1 MGTQNINCLC
11 GCNFIRIVSVKIVKQ
26 YVPFLSSNCRYLE
39 MGINRR
45 KEALLKEREKR
56 ERAYLQGVAEE
67 RDYMSDSEVSNIR
80 EARGDGLERPRT
92 APQSEFEEFIPPQTE
107 ADSQYNTLTS
117 PYSHYAQYVPQT
129 QTTSH
134 YTQQNLYQ
142 QQSLYHQQVS
152 PYPTLSLSH
161 AQAQSG
167 SYQHA
172 LLLQQ
177 GKQRQTTL
185 SDLEP
190 KITTG
195 YEVMR
200 NQPLLIV
207 PTSSESGYG
216 VAHLGGKYGSLD
228 LRLGLEERSMASS
241 PMSSISADSFYADID
256 HHNARNYVLIED
268 IGELTKTSTGL
279 SNTGLSSGFNLPDKE
294 LSKADRLLRA
304 AEVRRTAEVKK
315 MHHYI
320 IRPAN
325 LLMYD
330 PDFKK
335 R

>member
-1 MGTQNINCLC
+1 
-11 GCNFIRIVSVKIVKQ
+11 
-26 YVPFLSSNCRYLE
+26 

-92 APQSEFEEFIPPQTE
+92 APQSEFDQFIPPQTE

-117 PYSHYAQYVPQT
+117 PYSPYAQYVPQT

-134 YTQQNLYQ
+134 FTQQNLYQ

-161 AQAQSG
+161 GQTQPS
-167 SYQHA
+167 SYPHA

-190 KITTG
+190 KITSN
-195 YEVMR
+195 YEVIR

-207 PTSSESGYG
+207 STSTESGYG
-216 VAHLGGKYGSLD
+216 VAHLGGKYGSVD

-241 PMSSISADSFYADID
+241 PMSSISTDSFYADID

-268 IGELTKTSTGL
+268 IGELTKTSTGM
-279 SNTGLSSGFNLPDKE
+279 SNTGLGSGFNMPDKE

-304 AEVRRTAEVKK
+304 AEVRHTAEVNTALL
-315 MHHYI
+315 HYFTFLI
-320 IRPAN
+320 CVCVQ
-325 LLMYD
+325 LC
-330 PDFKK
+330 PDFILKLHF
-335 R
+335 RVQFH

>member
-1 MGTQNINCLC
+1 
-11 GCNFIRIVSVKIVKQ
+11 
-26 YVPFLSSNCRYLE
+26 

-80 EARGDGLERPRT
+80 EASGDGLERPRT
-92 APQSEFEEFIPPQTE
+92 APQSEFDQFIPPQTE

-117 PYSHYAQYVPQT
+117 PYSPYAQYVPQT

-134 YTQQNLYQ
+134 FTQQNLYQ

-161 AQAQSG
+161 GQNQSS
-167 SYQHA
+167 SYPHA

-190 KITTG
+190 KITSN
-195 YEVMR
+195 YEVIR

-207 PTSSESGYG
+207 STSTDSGYG
-216 VAHLGGKYGSLD
+216 VAHLGGKYGNVD

-279 SNTGLSSGFNLPDKE
+279 SSAGLSSGFNLPDKE

-304 AEVRRTAEVKK
+304 AEVRHTAEVNAGQL
-315 MHHYI
+315 HYFTFLI
-320 IRPAN
+320 SVCITTSRFY
-325 LLMYD
+325 LKFRFRLRFY
-330 PDFKK
+330 
-335 R
+335 

>member
-1 MGTQNINCLC
+1 
-11 GCNFIRIVSVKIVKQ
+11 
-26 YVPFLSSNCRYLE
+26 

-80 EARGDGLERPRT
+80 EARGEGLERPRT
-92 APQSEFEEFIPPQTE
+92 APQSEFDQFIPPQTE

-117 PYSHYAQYVPQT
+117 PYSPYAQYVPQT

-134 YTQQNLYQ
+134 FT
-142 QQSLYHQQVS
+142 QQSLYQQPSLYQVS
-152 PYPTLSLSH
+152 PYSTLSISH
-161 AQAQSG
+161 GQSQAS

-177 GKQRQTTL
+177 GKQHQSSL

-190 KITTG
+190 KITSNF
-195 YEVMR
+195 EVIR

-207 PTSSESGYG
+207 STSTDSGYG
-216 VAHLGGKYGSLD
+216 VPHLGGKYAD

-256 HHNARNYVLIED
+256 HHNSRNYVLIED
-268 IGELTKTSTGL
+268 IGELTKTSSALSSTGL
-279 SNTGLSSGFNLPDKE
+279 GTGFSLPDKE
-294 LSKADRLLRA
+294 LSKADRLLRTTEA
-304 AEVRRTAEVKK
+304 RRTAEVRTFLVSV
-315 MHHYI
+315 Y
-320 IRPAN
+320 
-325 LLMYD
+325 
-330 PDFKK
+330 
-335 R
+335 

>member
-1 MGTQNINCLC
+1 
-11 GCNFIRIVSVKIVKQ
+11 
-26 YVPFLSSNCRYLE
+26 

-80 EARGDGLERPRT
+80 ETRGEGLERPRT
-92 APQSEFEEFIPPQTE
+92 APQSEFDQFIPPQTE

-117 PYSHYAQYVPQT
+117 PYSQYGQYVPQT

-142 QQSLYHQQVS
+142 QQSIYNQQVS
-152 PYPTLSLSH
+152 PYQTLSLSD
-161 AQAQSG
+161 AQPQPS

-190 KITTG
+190 KITTN
-195 YEVMR
+195 YEVIR

-207 PTSSESGYG
+207 STSTESGYG
-216 VAHLGGKYGSLD
+216 VAHIGGKYGNLD
-228 LRLGLEERSMASS
+228 LRLEERSMASS

-268 IGELTKTSTGL
+268 IGELTKASTGL
-279 SNTGLSSGFNLPDKE
+279 GTSGMASGFNLPDKE

-304 AEVRRTAEVKK
+304 AQARRTAEVNTLSLC
-315 MHHYI
+315 H
-320 IRPAN
+320 
-325 LLMYD
+325 LLLH
-330 PDFKK
+330 PI
-335 R
+335 

>member
-1 MGTQNINCLC
+1 
-11 GCNFIRIVSVKIVKQ
+11 
-26 YVPFLSSNCRYLE
+26 

-45 KEALLKEREKR
+45 KEVLLKEREKR

-67 RDYMSDSEVSNIR
+67 RDYMSDSEVGNIR
-80 EARGDGLERPRT
+80 ETRGEGLERPRT
-92 APQSEFEEFIPPQTE
+92 APQSEFDQFIPPQTE

-117 PYSHYAQYVPQT
+117 PYSQYGQYVPQT

-152 PYPTLSLSH
+152 PYQTLSLSH
-161 AQAQSG
+161 AQAQPS

-185 SDLEP
+185 SELEP
-190 KITTG
+190 KITTN
-195 YEVMR
+195 YEVIR

-207 PTSSESGYG
+207 PSSTESGYG
-216 VAHLGGKYGSLD
+216 VAHMGGKYGNLD
-228 LRLGLEERSMASS
+228 LRLEERSMASS

-268 IGELTKTSTGL
+268 IGELTKASTGL
-279 SNTGLSSGFNLPDKE
+279 GSSAMGSGFNLPDKE

-304 AEVRRTAEVKK
+304 AEARRTAEVN
-315 MHHYI
+315 I
-320 IRPAN
+320 
-325 LLMYD
+325 LLLCHFVLH
-330 PDFKK
+330 PIFVFLHV
-335 R
+335 

>member
-1 MGTQNINCLC
+1 
-11 GCNFIRIVSVKIVKQ
+11 
-26 YVPFLSSNCRYLE
+26 

-67 RDYMSDSEVSNIR
+67 RDYMSDSEIGNIR

-92 APQSEFEEFIPPQTE
+92 APQSEFDQFIPPQTE

-117 PYSHYAQYVPQT
+117 PYSPYGQYVSQT
-129 QTTSH
+129 PTTSQ
-134 YTQQNLYQ
+134 YSQPSVYQ

-161 AQAQSG
+161 GQPG

-177 GKQRQTTL
+177 GKHRQTAM
-185 SDLEP
+185 SDLES
-190 KITTG
+190 KITSN
-195 YEVMR
+195 YEVIR

-207 PTSSESGYG
+207 PTSTESGYG
-216 VAHLGGKYGSLD
+216 VAQLGSKYGNLD
-228 LRLGLEERSMASS
+228 LRVGLEERSMASS

-268 IGELTKTSTGL
+268 IGELTKPSTGL
-279 SNTGLSSGFNLPDKE
+279 GNTTMGSGFTLPDKE
-294 LSKADRLLRA
+294 LAKADRLLRA
-304 AEVRRTAEVKK
+304 ADIRRTAEVSFSLS
-315 MHHYI
+315 YVFFVVI
-320 IRPAN
+320 SN
-325 LLMYD
+325 LFAVFMV
-330 PDFKK
+330 KHVIQNK
-335 R
+335 

>member
-1 MGTQNINCLC
+1 
-11 GCNFIRIVSVKIVKQ
+11 
-26 YVPFLSSNCRYLE
+26 

-80 EARGDGLERPRT
+80 EGRGEGLERPRT
-92 APQSEFEEFIPPQTE
+92 APQSEFDQFIPPQTE

-117 PYSHYAQYVPQT
+117 PYSPYAHYVPQT

-134 YTQQNLYQ
+134 FTQQNLYQ
-142 QQSLYHQQVS
+142 QPSIYQVS

-161 AQAQSG
+161 GQSQAS

-177 GKQRQTTL
+177 GKQHQSTL

-190 KITTG
+190 KITSN
-195 YEVMR
+195 YEMIR
-200 NQPLLIV
+200 SQPLLIV
-207 PTSSESGYG
+207 STSTDSGYG
-216 VAHLGGKYGSLD
+216 VPHLGGKYANVD

-268 IGELTKTSTGL
+268 IGELTKTSSALSSTGL
-279 SNTGLSSGFNLPDKE
+279 ASGFSLPDKE
-294 LSKADRLLRA
+294 MSKADRLLRA
-304 AEVRRTAEVKK
+304 TEARRSAEVYTFLLSCLSTYLITCKNTSVLFCFVFCRWQIFWAHLGFRPLVRGK
-315 MHHYI
+315 MTLWKI
-320 IRPAN
+320 PMN
-325 LLMYD
+325 
-330 PDFKK
+330 
-335 R
+335 

>member
-1 MGTQNINCLC
+1 
-11 GCNFIRIVSVKIVKQ
+11 
-26 YVPFLSSNCRYLE
+26 

-92 APQSEFEEFIPPQTE
+92 APQSEFDQFIPPQTE

-117 PYSHYAQYVPQT
+117 PYSPYAQYVPQT

-134 YTQQNLYQ
+134 FTQQNLYQ

-161 AQAQSG
+161 GQTQPS
-167 SYQHA
+167 SYSHA

-190 KITTG
+190 KITSN
-195 YEVMR
+195 YEGIR

-207 PTSSESGYG
+207 STSTESGYG
-216 VAHLGGKYGSLD
+216 VAHLGGKYGNVD

-241 PMSSISADSFYADID
+241 PMSSISTDSFYADID

-279 SNTGLSSGFNLPDKE
+279 SNTGLGSGFNMPDKE

-304 AEVRRTAEVKK
+304 AEVRHTAEVNKALL
-315 MHHYI
+315 HYFTFVI
-320 IRPAN
+320 CVYNYVQIS
-325 LLMYD
+325 
-330 PDFKK
+330 F
-335 R
+335 

>member
-1 MGTQNINCLC
+1 
-11 GCNFIRIVSVKIVKQ
+11 
-26 YVPFLSSNCRYLE
+26 

-67 RDYMSDSEVSNIR
+67 RDYMSDSEVGNIR
-80 EARGDGLERPRT
+80 ETRGEGLERPRT
-92 APQSEFEEFIPPQTE
+92 APQSEFDQFIPPQTE

-117 PYSHYAQYVPQT
+117 PYSQYGQYVPQT

-152 PYPTLSLSH
+152 PYQTLSLSH
-161 AQAQSG
+161 AQAQPS

-185 SDLEP
+185 SELEP
-190 KITTG
+190 KITTN
-195 YEVMR
+195 YEVIR

-207 PTSSESGYG
+207 PSSTESGYG
-216 VAHLGGKYGSLD
+216 VAHMGGKYGNLD
-228 LRLGLEERSMASS
+228 LRLEERSMASS

-268 IGELTKTSTGL
+268 IGELTKGSTGL
-279 SNTGLSSGFNLPDKE
+279 GSSAMGSGFSLPDKE

-304 AEVRRTAEVKK
+304 AEARRTAEVNFLLLCNFVL
-315 MHHYI
+315 HPIFVFLYVYI
-320 IRPAN
+320 
-325 LLMYD
+325 
-330 PDFKK
+330 
-335 R
+335 

>member
-1 MGTQNINCLC
+1 
-11 GCNFIRIVSVKIVKQ
+11 
-26 YVPFLSSNCRYLE
+26 

-45 KEALLKEREKR
+45 KEVLLKEREKR

-67 RDYMSDSEVSNIR
+67 RDYMSDSEVGNIR
-80 EARGDGLERPRT
+80 ESRVDGLERPRT
-92 APQSEFEEFIPPQTE
+92 APQSEFDQFIPPQTE

-142 QQSLYHQQVS
+142 QQSLYHQEGP
-152 PYPTLSLSH
+152 PYQSDPTLSLSH
-161 AQAQSG
+161 GQNQSS

-190 KITTG
+190 KITTN
-195 YEVMR
+195 YEVIR

-207 PTSSESGYG
+207 PASTESGFG
-216 VAHLGGKYGSLD
+216 VAHLVGKYSNLD

-241 PMSSISADSFYADID
+241 PMSSISAESFYADID

-268 IGELTKTSTGL
+268 IGELTKASTGL
-279 SNTGLSSGFNLPDKE
+279 GNAGLSSGFNLPDKE

-304 AEVRRTAEVKK
+304 AEARRTEEVNCVYCVYACFYLHIPRHFKHFMIKNIFAENNKG
-315 MHHYI
+315 YI
-320 IRPAN
+320 
-325 LLMYD
+325 LL
-330 PDFKK
+330 F
-335 R
+335 

>member
-1 MGTQNINCLC
+1 
-11 GCNFIRIVSVKIVKQ
+11 
-26 YVPFLSSNCRYLE
+26 

-67 RDYMSDSEVSNIR
+67 RDYMSDSEVGNIR
-80 EARGDGLERPRT
+80 DARGDGLERPRT
-92 APQSEFEEFIPPQTE
+92 APQSEFDQFIPPQTE

-117 PYSHYAQYVPQT
+117 PYSPYGQFVPQT

-152 PYPTLSLSH
+152 PYPTLSLTH
-161 AQAQSG
+161 DQEQSS

-185 SDLEP
+185 SDLGP
-190 KITTG
+190 KITTN
-195 YEVMR
+195 YEVIR

-207 PTSSESGYG
+207 PTSTESGYG
-216 VAHLGGKYGSLD
+216 VAHLGGKYGNLD
-228 LRLGLEERSMASS
+228 LRVGLEERSMASS
-241 PMSSISADSFYADID
+241 PMSSISADSFYTDID

-268 IGELTKTSTGL
+268 IGELTKASTGL
-279 SNTGLSSGFNLPDKE
+279 GSSGLGSGFNLPDKE

-304 AEVRRTAEVKK
+304 AEARRTTEVNTIKIYLYYTPYSSF
-315 MHHYI
+315 HVCTFTFFDNHI
-320 IRPAN
+320 FLFCCVSVCIV
-325 LLMYD
+325 
-330 PDFKK
+330 
-335 R
+335 

>member
-1 MGTQNINCLC
+1 
-11 GCNFIRIVSVKIVKQ
+11 
-26 YVPFLSSNCRYLE
+26 

-80 EARGDGLERPRT
+80 EARGDGMERPHT
-92 APQSEFEEFIPPQTE
+92 APQSEFDQFIPPQTE

-117 PYSHYAQYVPQT
+117 PYSPYAQYVPQT

-134 YTQQNLYQ
+134 FPQQNLYQ

-161 AQAQSG
+161 GQAQPS
-167 SYQHA
+167 SYPHT

-177 GKQRQTTL
+177 GKQHQSTL

-190 KITTG
+190 KITSN
-195 YEVMR
+195 YEVIR

-207 PTSSESGYG
+207 STSTGSGYG
-216 VAHLGGKYGSLD
+216 VAHLGGKYGNVD

-268 IGELTKTSTGL
+268 IGELTKTSAGL
-279 SNTGLSSGFNLPDKE
+279 INTGLGSGFNLPGKE
-294 LSKADRLLRA
+294 LSKADRQLRA
-304 AEVRRTAEVKK
+304 AEVRRTTEVNALLV
-315 MHHYI
+315 HYFLPHLCVCLTI
-320 IRPAN
+320 SRFHLEVA
-325 LLMYD
+325 
-330 PDFKK
+330 F
-335 R
+335 

>member
-1 MGTQNINCLC
+1 
-11 GCNFIRIVSVKIVKQ
+11 
-26 YVPFLSSNCRYLE
+26 

-80 EARGDGLERPRT
+80 ESRGDGLERPRT
-92 APQSEFEEFIPPQTE
+92 APQSEFDQFIPPQTE

-142 QQSLYHQQVS
+142 QQQSLYHQQAS
-152 PYPTLSLSH
+152 PYTNLSLPHS
-161 AQAQSG
+161 QGQSS

-177 GKQRQTTL
+177 GKQRRSTM
-185 SDLEP
+185 SELEP
-190 KITTG
+190 KITTN
-195 YEVMR
+195 YEVIH

-207 PTSSESGYG
+207 PTSTESVYG
-216 VAHLGGKYGSLD
+216 VAHLGDKYGSLD
-228 LRLGLEERSMASS
+228 LRLGLGERSMASS

-256 HHNARNYVLIED
+256 NRNSRNYVLIED
-268 IGELTKTSTGL
+268 IGELTKASTGQ
-279 SNTGLSSGFNLPDKE
+279 SNTGMGSGFNIPDKE

-304 AEVRRTAEVKK
+304 AEVRRTAEVN
-315 MHHYI
+315 
-320 IRPAN
+320 P
-325 LLMYD
+325 LL
-330 PDFKK
+330 
-335 R
+335 

>member
-1 MGTQNINCLC
+1 MYLFC
-11 GCNFIRIVSVKIVKQ
+11 
-26 YVPFLSSNCRYLE
+26 YCRYLE

-80 EARGDGLERPRT
+80 EARGDGMERPRT
-92 APQSEFEEFIPPQTE
+92 APHSEFDQFIPPQTE

-117 PYSHYAQYVPQT
+117 PYSPYAQYVPQT
-129 QTTSH
+129 QTSSH

-142 QQSLYHQQVS
+142 QQSLYQQVS
-152 PYPTLSLSH
+152 PYSTLPLS
-161 AQAQSG
+161 QEQPQPS
-167 SYQHA
+167 SYPHTV
-172 LLLQQ
+172 LLQQ

-190 KITTG
+190 KITSN
-195 YEVMR
+195 YEVIHS
-200 NQPLLIV
+200 QPLLIV
-207 PTSSESGYG
+207 STSTESGYG
-216 VAHLGGKYGSLD
+216 VAHLGGKYGNTD

-279 SNTGLSSGFNLPDKE
+279 INTGLGSGFNLPGKE
-294 LSKADRLLRA
+294 LSKADRQLRA
-304 AEVRRTAEVKK
+304 AEVRRTAEVNALLV
-315 MHHYI
+315 HYFNFLI
-320 IRPAN
+320 YVCAK
-325 LLMYD
+325 LLL
-330 PDFKK
+330 DFILKLNF
-335 R
+335 RSQFL